1 MFSLNK
7 ILVYGG
13 IKGTSFARKTWELS
27 DLAEELDARFLS
39 EFPEDLGKTDTGVP
53 ASLWQ
58 MQEFMKNL
66 AKKNMKTFALFQ
78 CEFGAKT
85 PKPTRFLSDLDHF
98 KGNIYEGVPE
108 FDREWK
114 YKGPLPGGCPH
125 PGQHDTLTGTDHEG
139 KWKTAPAAHYP
150 GQLCAFLAEAIYKS
164 WLDAS
169 SATSG
174 HGTPEALASPGPS
187 IGRASSQQ
195 EKGSDLKSLRSV

>member
-1 MFSLNK
+1 VFSLNK
-7 ILVYGG
+7 ILVYGR

-98 KGNIYEGVPE
+98 KGSIYEGVPE

-139 KWKTAPAAHYP
+139 KWKTAPAAQYP
-150 GQLCAFLAEAIYKS
+150 RQLCAFLAEAILFTFTS
-164 WLDAS
+164 HGWTPLLLRRGMELQRLWL
-169 SATSG
+169 
-174 HGTPEALASPGPS
+174 HQ
-187 IGRASSQQ
+187 GRQLVGLQVSRRRV
-195 EKGSDLKSLRSV
+195 LI

>member
-7 ILVYGG
+7 ILVYGR

-85 PKPTRFLSDLDHF
+85 PKA
-98 KGNIYEGVPE
+98 YEV
-108 FDREWK
+108 FVRS
-114 YKGPLPGGCPH
+114 GPLQ
-125 PGQHDTLTGTDHEG
+125 GQHL
-139 KWKTAPAAHYP
+139 
-150 GQLCAFLAEAIYKS
+150 
-164 WLDAS
+164 
-169 SATSG
+169 
-174 HGTPEALASPGPS
+174 
-187 IGRASSQQ
+187 
-195 EKGSDLKSLRSV
+195 

>member
-1 MFSLNK
+1 M
-7 ILVYGG
+7 
-13 IKGTSFARKTWELS
+13 
-27 DLAEELDARFLS
+27 
-39 EFPEDLGKTDTGVP
+39 
-53 ASLWQ
+53 
-58 MQEFMKNL
+58 
-66 AKKNMKTFALFQ
+66 
-78 CEFGAKT
+78 
-85 PKPTRFLSDLDHF
+85 
-98 KGNIYEGVPE
+98 PE

-139 KWKTAPAAHYP
+139 KWKSPGRSLSWAA
-150 GQLCAFLAEAIYKS
+150 LCLLGRSHFVHIYKS

-187 IGRASSQQ
+187 IGRASSEQ